1 MNWKVLL
8 VLLITIKIG
17 WAAEKVRKKDLT
29 SYTDA
34 DLERLYD
41 EWEENDDEELEEDE
55 KPEHKRKPAAA
66 KLDLDSMKAKAKNPE
81 DLIAMSKK
89 GQTLMLF
96 VGVVDPANPK
106 KKDIRPFTEKWTSLW
121 QSQLYN
127 NHVDL
132 QVFVIDDNRAI
143 FMFKDGEQAFEAKK
157 FLLKQ
162 EYVSEVTI
170 EGQSFDGPAK
180 KLKDMQDREL

>member
-1 MNWKVLL
+1 M
-8 VLLITIKIG
+8 
-17 WAAEKVRKKDLT
+17 
-29 SYTDA
+29 
-34 DLERLYD
+34 
-41 EWEENDDEELEEDE
+41 
-55 KPEHKRKPAAA
+55 
-66 KLDLDSMKAKAKNPE
+66 
-81 DLIAMSKK
+81 MSKK

-96 VGVVDPANPK
+96 VGVVDPSQPDRS
-106 KKDIRPFTEKWTSLW
+106 DIRPFTEKWTQIW

-143 FMFKDGEQAFEAKK
+143 FMFKNGEQAFEAKK

-162 EYVSEVTI
+162 EFVSEVTI

-180 KLKDMQDREL
+180 KFKTGKKEL

>member
-1 MNWKVLL
+1 MHWKTLLILLLTTHL
-8 VLLITIKIG
+8 VL
-17 WAAEKVRKKDLT
+17 AADKQKKKKDLT

-34 DLERLYD
+34 DLEKLYE

-55 KPEHKRKPAAA
+55 KPEHKRKPPQM
-66 KLDLDSMKAKAKNPE
+66 DLDSMKAKAKNPE
-81 DLIAMSKK
+81 DLLAMSKK

-96 VGVVDPANPK
+96 VGVIDPAHPDRT
-106 KKDIRPFTEKWTSLW
+106 DIRPFTEKWTALW

-162 EYVSEVTI
+162 EYVTEVTI

-180 KLKDMQDREL
+180 KLKTVKKEL

>member
-1 MNWKVLL
+1 MNLNLVFILL
-8 VLLITIKIG
+8 VTAHLVSTTDKP
-17 WAAEKVRKKDLT
+17 KKKKDIT

-34 DLERLYD
+34 DLEKLFD

-55 KPEHKRKPAAA
+55 KPEHKRKQPQ
-66 KLDLDSMKAKAKNPE
+66 LDLDSMKAKAKNPE
-81 DLIAMSKK
+81 DLLMMSKK
-89 GQTLMLF
+89 GQTVMLF
-96 VGVVDPANPK
+96 VGIVDPAQPDRRN
-106 KKDIRPFTEKWTSLW
+106 IRSFTEKWTSLW

-127 NHVDL
+127 NHVDV

-170 EGQSFDGPAK
+170 EGQSFDGPAMK
-180 KLKDMQDREL
+180 FKRTKQEL

>member
-1 MNWKVLL
+1 MNGKIVL
-8 VLLITIKIG
+8 VLLITIHLVLAVSKP
-17 WAAEKVRKKDLT
+17 KKKDIT

-34 DLERLYD
+34 DLEKLYD

-55 KPEHKRKPAAA
+55 KPEHKRTPP

-81 DLIAMSKK
+81 DLLMMSKK

-96 VGVVDPANPK
+96 VSVLDPSQPDRS
-106 KKDIRPFTEKWTSLW
+106 DIRPFTEKWTALW

-162 EYVSEVTI
+162 EYVTEVTI

-180 KLKDMQDREL
+180 KLKTTKKEL